1 MIKRFSVLLLMGALL
16 AGCVTGGGTPP
27 ASDGATYD
35 QVFRGRWWSYYERG
49 CFYLAHE
56 SPEEAAADFRM
67 AIAGRSRDSWRA
79 RTYGLHFVE
88 YFPNRELAAAL
99 YELGR
104 LDEADSYLER
114 SMAQIDTERGYHLR
128 DQIVRERIAR
138 GLIED
143 KAPPVITASFTSAP
157 GEGAMLADRQL
168 TLRIDARDDT
178 GVARVTVDG
187 AVLHQR
193 GSAESLTFE
202 REMLLEEGVF
212 TVEVTATD
220 LADKTITE
228 TVPVTVDLT
237 GPTLGIFSPLDAA
250 VTSADSVLL
259 QGVAA
264 DKNGVV
270 HVELDGRPLAESPGA
285 PRLEF
290 AADLPLRDG
299 PNAFVIAARDSAGNE
314 TRTAIQVYKGDP
326 ASRAA
331 ALWRLRQTAPEK
343 LHLAQAAPE
352 NLDNVTGAAHETG
365 GEIRIKAPS
374 LDRPYRH
381 NRALL
386 ISGDVVTQSKVAAL
400 SINGQPFEPLTGAP
414 KESFQRRIPLNEGD
428 IPPEGG
434 TVAVAI
440 HAEDGDGNPL
450 DKSVSVQVQPIMLD
464 DPAYQMPVAVLAFAG
479 PPTET
484 EIPGFLRA
492 KTESQLVSQKRFNVL
507 ERIALQDILTEQQLS
522 AALSDPDQALTLGKL
537 TPAQVFL
544 TAEVYPRGE
553 NGIEVLARVID
564 TETSSIL
571 ENLDVFIE
579 DRRDNAA
586 IDRACLG
593 LANRLRETFP
603 RLSGEVLRVRES
615 GGTQEMMLNWT
626 TEDGIRKGTRVV
638 LVHQEPDE
646 VDPATGEVV
655 WPGDIHPIGKAVI
668 VNVISSGAQARST
681 EFEEEGIKVEEGM
694 PAITL

>member
-1 MIKRFSVLLLMGALL
+1 MIKRFTALLLLGAMV
-16 AGCVTGGGTPP
+16 AGCVTDAGGPP
-27 ASDGATYD
+27 TRDGATYD

-49 CFYLAHE
+49 CFYLSHD
-56 SPEEAAADFRM
+56 SPEQAAADFRM

-99 YELGR
+99 LQLGQ
-104 LDEADSYLER
+104 LDEADSYIER
-114 SMAQIDTERGYHLR
+114 SLAQIDTERGYHLR
-128 DQIVRERIAR
+128 DNIIRERIAR

-143 KAPPVITASFTSAP
+143 MAAPVIMASFTNARDD
-157 GEGAMLADRQL
+157 GKMLSDRQL
-168 TLRIDARDDT
+168 TLRIEARDDT
-178 GVARVTVDG
+178 GVAQVSVNG
-187 AVLHQR
+187 AMLHQR
-193 GSAESLTFE
+193 GSAESLSFE
-202 REMLLEEGVF
+202 HELLLEEGDFSVA
-212 TVEVTATD
+212 VTATD
-220 LADKTITE
+220 LADKSTTE
-228 TVPVTVDLT
+228 TVPVIVDLT

-250 VTSADSVLL
+250 VTPSDSVLL
-259 QGVAA
+259 QGAAA
-264 DKNGVV
+264 DVNGVV
-270 HVELDGRPLAESPGA
+270 HVEVDGRRLVESPGA

-290 AADLPLRDG
+290 AAELPLQNG
-299 PNAFVIAARDSAGNE
+299 PNTFVLSARDTAGNE
-314 TRTAIQVYKGDP
+314 TRTAIDVYKGDP
-326 ASRAA
+326 ASRSA
-331 ALWRLRQTAPEK
+331 ALWRLRQTTPGK
-343 LHLAQAAPE
+343 LRLAQAAPE
-352 NLDNVTGAAHETG
+352 NLDALVEAAPPSA
-365 GEIRIKAPS
+365 EIRIKAPS

-386 ISGDVVTQSKVAAL
+386 VSGDVVTQSKVAAL

-434 TVAVAI
+434 MVSVAI

-450 DKSVSVQVQPIMLD
+450 DKSISVQVQPITFD
-464 DPAYQMPVAVLAFAG
+464 DPAFRMPVAVLAFSG
-479 PPTET
+479 PPTEA

-492 KTESQLVSQKRFNVL
+492 KTESELVGQKRFNVL
-507 ERIALQDILTEQQLS
+507 ERVALQDVLTEQQLS

-537 TPAQVFL
+537 TPAQIFL

-553 NGIEVLARVID
+553 NGIEVLARAID

-579 DRRDNAA
+579 DRRDTAA
-586 IDRACLG
+586 VDRACRG
-593 LANRLRETFP
+593 LANALRDKFP
-603 RLSGEVLRVRES
+603 RLSGEVMRVRES
-615 GGTQEMMLNWT
+615 GGAQEMMMNWT
-626 TEDGIRKGTRVV
+626 AEDGVRKGTRVV

-668 VNVISSGAQARST
+668 VNIISSGSQARST
-681 EFEEEGIKVEEGM
+681 EPVEEGIKVEEGM